1 MEKFDAIVVGA
12 GPAGCA
18 AAYTMVKQGLN
29 VLVLERGEYPGAKN
43 IWGGA
48 YYGPLMHELFPDFW
62 KEAPV
67 ERFVSRHAIS
77 FLTEEESLS
86 IDFKSNHSGAA
97 SNRGFITLRAKFDR
111 WLAEKVEQAGAII
124 ASGLTVDDLIME
136 GAVVKGVKVGEEEFF
151 SDIVILAEGVNSLLS
166 LKKGLRKEFSAHNV
180 KQGVKEVIKLPREVI
195 EERFNV
201 RGDDGVAMEFVGACT
216 RGLPGGGFLYTNR
229 DSLSIGVVVQLSELI
244 EHGVKAS
251 DLLEDFK
258 KHPFIR
264 PLIDKGEMVE
274 YSAHLI
280 PVSGLKMVPA
290 LFSDG
295 LMVTGDAAALV
306 LATGLILEGANFAM
320 ASGIAAGET
329 AVKAHAKGDFSS
341 SSLQNYEHLLKERF
355 VLKDLN
361 TFKGAPEF
369 LENSRIYKTYPSLA
383 CELAGKIFSNDGK
396 PRGNT
401 FQVLRGAMK
410 DRVSLWQLF
419 SDAMKARKAL

>member
-29 VLVLERGEYPGAKN
+29 VLVLERGQYPGAKN
-43 IWGGA
+43 VWGGT
-48 YYGPLMHELFPDFW
+48 YFGPLMHELFPDFW

-86 IDFKSNHSGAA
+86 IDFKTSHSG
-97 SNRGFITLRAKFDR
+97 SSSRHGFITLRAKFDR
-111 WLAEKVEQAGAII
+111 WMAEKVEQAGAII
-124 ASGLTVDDLIME
+124 ASDLTVDDLIME
-136 GAVVKGVKVGEEEFF
+136 GSVVRGVKVGEEEFF
-151 SDIVILAEGVNSLLS
+151 SDIVILAEGVNSLLA
-166 LKKGLRKEFSAHNV
+166 LKKGLRKEYSAHDM

-216 RGLPGGGFLYTNR
+216 RGLPGGGFIYTNR
-229 DSLSIGVVVQLSELI
+229 DSLSIGVIVQLSALI
-244 EHGVKAS
+244 DRQVKAS

-258 KHPFIR
+258 NHPSVR
-264 PLIDKGEMVE
+264 GLIEQGEMVE

-280 PVSGLKMVPA
+280 PVAGLKMIPA

-295 LMVTGDAAALV
+295 LMVAGDAAALV

-329 AVKAHAKGDFSS
+329 AIKAHAAGDFSR
-341 SSLQNYEHLLKERF
+341 SSLQHYEHLLKERF
-355 VLKDLN
+355 VLKDLH
-361 TFKGAPEF
+361 TFKNAPAF
-369 LENSRIYKTYPSLA
+369 LESSRIYNEYPSLA
-383 CELAGKIFSNDGK
+383 CELAGTIFSSDGK
-396 PRGNT
+396 PRENILK
-401 FQVLRGAMK
+401 VLRGDMK
-410 DRVSLWQLF
+410 GKVSFWQLF
-419 SDAMKARKAL
+419 SDAMKARNTL